1 MFVGPVSLLVAPEV
15 VDGGGVIGIV
25 IVGEAMTGDDD
36 GGGAE
41 AASARSLRRHA
52 TAAKAITTM
61 TTAISAARARD
72 LFTGR
77 SPQGTRVLH
86 RTPVMR
92 IPIAR
97 RRELTD
103 LSSSA

>member
-1 MFVGPVSLLVAPEV
+1 VAPEV

-25 IVGEAMTGDDD
+25 IVGDAMTGDDD

-77 SPQGTRVLH
+77 SPRGTRVPSPYSGDADTH
-86 RTPVMR
+86 SAETRTHGSLIER
-92 IPIAR
+92 
-97 RRELTD
+97 
-103 LSSSA
+103 